1 MASNGSA
8 SQPEGGG
15 EPAPSA
21 DWASELDIADA
32 GLVTRV
38 LRLNLLVGRLL
49 ERTTISAGIAPADY
63 LVLGVVRQSPHHRS
77 SPTRICALL
86 GRSTGGMT
94 LTIDRLEAA
103 GWLTRSPD
111 PDDRR
116 RVIVTL
122 SPAGLTISTQINKA
136 LHGWEDGLN
145 LDSSRRAKAIEMA
158 DELLGL
164 FEAGRSQ
171 EATTV
176 GSSTQVS
183 LLPPP

>member
-8 SQPEGGG
+8 SLPERSG

-21 DWASELDIADA
+21 DWAKELDLADA
-32 GLVTRV
+32 GLVSRV

-49 ERTTISAGIAPADY
+49 ERITTPAGIAPADY
-63 LVLGVVRQSPHHRS
+63 LVLGVLRQSPRQRS

-122 SPAGLTISTQINKA
+122 TPAGLALSTMINQA
-136 LHGWEDGLN
+136 LHAWEDGLD
-145 LDSSRRAKAIEMA
+145 LDRFRRAKTIGMA

-164 FEAGRSQ
+164 FESGHANPTVNGTRS
-171 EATTV
+171 
-176 GSSTQVS
+176 
-183 LLPPP
+183 

>member
-8 SQPEGGG
+8 SLPERSG

-21 DWASELDIADA
+21 DWAKELDLADA
-32 GLVTRV
+32 GLVSRV

-49 ERTTISAGIAPADY
+49 ERITTPAGIAPGDY
-63 LVLGVVRQSPHHRS
+63 LVLGVLRQSPGHRS

-116 RVIVTL
+116 RVIVSLT
-122 SPAGLTISTQINKA
+122 PAGLALSTMINQA
-136 LHGWEDGLN
+136 LHAWEDGLD
-145 LDSSRRAKAIEMA
+145 LDTFRRAEAIGMA
-158 DELLGL
+158 DDLLGL
-164 FEAGRSQ
+164 FESEYADPTVNGTRS
-171 EATTV
+171 
-176 GSSTQVS
+176 
-183 LLPPP
+183 